1 MMETTQYYKTGTD
14 MTFITTDRGKA
25 SWLIAGLLVLCVFA
39 SGALGLTRIRDI
51 ARPLGERNNKLT
63 GYGLVVGL
71 KGTGDGGDSLV
82 TRRPLIAFLQK
93 LGNPVELMELNNAK
107 NVAFVFVTAQ
117 LGRNGVRNGDKI
129 DVYVHSMADAKSLE
143 GGTLLMTVLRGS
155 HHADDRVY
163 GMAQGPITILDKN
176 IPTTGVAK
184 AGADIETDFMHEYV
198 DYDEQTGQ
206 ASFTLVLD
214 DDHANF
220 QVVKT
225 IKMLIDEEFTR
236 PGVQLGQ
243 AGSDEPT
250 AVILDPKNIQIRIP
264 PKQAATS
271 AMFIARVMALPVELP
286 EPEATVV
293 INRRAKTIAITGNV
307 EIAPVVIHVD
317 GLTIRVL
324 NPAAA
329 AAPVGQQL
337 ITREWT
343 PLNTTDEDS
352 IGLNDLIDA
361 LDQLNVPFESKVN
374 AIYAINRA
382 HSLLGR
388 LDTVD

>member
-1 MMETTQYYKTGTD
+1 MFLEGAKMQRQQG
-14 MTFITTDRGKA
+14 MA
-25 SWLIAGLLVLCVFA
+25 LLLVCVLT

-51 ARPLGERNNKLT
+51 ARPLGERSNKLT
-63 GYGLVVGL
+63 GYGLVAGL

-93 LGNPVELMELNNAK
+93 LGNPVEIAELSNAK

-163 GMAQGPITILDKN
+163 GMAQGSVTIPDKSV
-176 IPTTGVAK
+176 PTTGVVE
-184 AGADIETDFMHEYV
+184 AGADIEADFLHEYV
-198 DYDEQTGQ
+198 DRDARTGQ

-214 DDHANF
+214 EDHANF
-220 QVVKT
+220 QVAKT
-225 IKMLIDEEFTR
+225 VKMLIDEEFTA
-236 PGVQLGQ
+236 PGARLTQ
-243 AGSDEPT
+243 AGALEPT
-250 AVILDPKNIQIRIP
+250 AVILDPKNIRVRIP
-264 PKQAATS
+264 AKQAATA
-271 AMFIARVMALPVELP
+271 AMFIARVMGLPVELP
-286 EPEATVV
+286 EAEATVV
-293 INRRAKTIAITGNV
+293 IYRRTGAIAITGNV
-307 EIAPVVIHVD
+307 EIAPVVVHVD

-329 AAPVGQQL
+329 GPPTGQPP
-337 ITREWT
+337 TPREWT
-343 PLNTTDEDS
+343 PLDTTGQGS
-352 IGLNDLIDA
+352 VGLNELIDA
-361 LDQLNVPFESKVN
+361 LDQLHVPFESKVN